1 MGRGVRYRQGP
12 DTGHIGIATS
22 ALHVGEWILSG
33 VRAQRTDNLT
43 KEDDPD
49 RDKTRGIRARQRAI
63 GRELRRM
70 YDGVVSEPVPD
81 EFLDLLRQI
90 DDADDAGDKP
100 AEKKS

>member
-1 MGRGVRYRQGP
+1 L
-12 DTGHIGIATS
+12 

-33 VRAQRTDNLT
+33 VRAQRTENLT
-43 KEDDPD
+43 QDNDPD
-49 RDKTRGIRARQRAI
+49 RDKTRAVRARQRAI

-90 DDADDAGDKP
+90 DDTSDKS